1 MKKLMIMLTLTTSLA
16 SFSASALEAIAGTY
30 LVGTAAMASLGV
42 TSSVKGLDCTL
53 GQGACK
59 EATQVLAD
67 TQDYLQSG
75 ELSAFLA
82 EKIKFIQVE
91 DKSVSEQEAL
101 DALNAASLK
110 ILN

>member
-1 MKKLMIMLTLTTSLA
+1 MMTA
-16 SFSASALEAIAGTY
+16 FSASALEAIAGTY

-59 EATQVLAD
+59 EAAQVVAD

-101 DALNAASLK
+101 DALNAASLE